1 MYISKLHLQGFK
13 SFLHKTD
20 LEFGEGVTAVVGP
33 NGCGK
38 SNIVDAIRWILG
50 EQKISSL
57 RSTKM
62 EDIIFNGT
70 KNRKPLSYCE
80 ASMLIHN
87 NRGILPVEFNDV
99 EIARRL
105 YRSGESEFY
114 INKTLCRLRDIQNLF
129 VDTGMS
135 SNAYSVIELKM
146 VDSILSHNASDRRQM
161 FEEAAGINHYKQ
173 QRKVTLS
180 KMESTRVDMERVNDI
195 LLEVNNTIKNLRL
208 QVKRFERYEKL
219 IDKQKV
225 LNIETASAEIQLIK
239 SKQEPLEE
247 KLNQIK
253 SKQSRLSGQMNLDEL
268 LIKKKTICI

>member
-1 MYISKLHLQGFK
+1 
-13 SFLHKTD
+13 
-20 LEFGEGVTAVVGP
+20 
-33 NGCGK
+33 
-38 SNIVDAIRWILG
+38 
-50 EQKISSL
+50 
-57 RSTKM
+57 M

-114 INKTLCRLRDIQNLF
+114 INKTICRLKDIQNLF

-173 QRKVTLS
+173 ERQAALRK
-180 KMESTRVDMERVNDI
+180 MDSTRSDIERVNDI
-195 LLEVNNTIKNLRL
+195 LLGVNNTIKNLRL

-219 IDKQKV
+219 I
-225 LNIETASAEIQLIK
+225 
-239 SKQEPLEE
+239 E
-247 KLNQIK
+247 KLMK
-253 SKQSRLSGQMNLDEL
+253 
-268 LIKKKTICI
+268 LIFQLK